1 MNAREYREHLYQNR
15 AHPEKN
21 GISSAPAEGSSVY
34 LSIGI
39 FLLVEYGLQSKF
51 ISYPSGLLFPMGFL
65 VFWAFYYSY
74 YQPGHLEKKLSDEG
88 KWDLRGIPDTLMTSC
103 IWFVKIVFVEF
114 TERII
119 SSIVQPQVKKS
130 KTSTNRKHPRTPT
143 DYSHAFKKSN
153 SQFQSEEKKESIAI
167 LPRELSNALHIMGI
181 PMERDWNNI
190 QRRYRELAKKYH
202 PDLNPEITQAGNRFM
217 LYDAAYRKLEAA
229 KSKHFLSKNKAK
241 TN

>member
-15 AHPEKN
+15 AHPAKN
-21 GISSAPAEGSSVY
+21 GMPSVPAEGRSVY

-39 FLLVEYGLQSKF
+39 FLVAEYGLQSKF
-51 ISYPSGLLFPMGFL
+51 LSYPSGLLFPMGFL

-103 IWFVKIVFVEF
+103 IWFVKIVFVEL
-114 TERII
+114 TEKII
-119 SSIVQPQVKKS
+119 SSLVQPQVRKS
-130 KTSTNRKHPRTPT
+130 KTSNSRKNSRPPT
-143 DYSHAFKKSN
+143 DYSQSYKKP
-153 SQFQSEEKKESIAI
+153 QFQSEEKKDAIAL

-190 QRRYRELAKKYH
+190 QKRYRELAKKYH

-229 KSKHFLSKNKAK
+229 KSKHFLSKTK
-241 TN
+241 TKIN